1 MFHSTNHKIYVP
13 DYEKLV
19 IHQTNYINGLLGLWY
34 ANEHSDW
41 QASFGKNVYKFGI
54 KDPKSCDISISLLSM
69 MNRQTSA
76 EEYTKFRLDLL
87 KIGYTHIRVIEGGG
101 KCDMGVVLNFDHI
114 VEWEFIQ

>member
-1 MFHSTNHKIYVP
+1 
-13 DYEKLV
+13 
-19 IHQTNYINGLLGLWY
+19 
-34 ANEHSDW
+34 
-41 QASFGKNVYKFGI
+41 
-54 KDPKSCDISISLLSM
+54 M

-87 KIGYTHIRVIEGGG
+87 KIGYTHIRVIESGG